1 MSKTPEQKWKDSII
15 TYRKNCQKIIAI
27 SKSIRYAGV
36 INEYGRTL
44 TGIIQPGV
52 KPILKPEDAKNE
64 FFIVSNLITLRHVQ
78 SKAFGSLD
86 HIVLQH
92 KKATIV
98 CVPNENIVYYVS
110 LNPGVKSLDGVI
122 RKIKNLF

>member
-1 MSKTPEQKWKDSII
+1 MSKTPEQKWKEAIVS
-15 TYRKNCQKIIAI
+15 YRKNCQKIIAI

-44 TGIIQPGV
+44 TGIIQPGI

-92 KKATIV
+92 KKAIIV
-98 CVPNENIVYYVS
+98 CIPSETIVYYVS
-110 LNPGVKSLDGVI
+110 LNPSAKSLDAMI
-122 RKIKNLF
+122 KKIKSVV